1 MGFLKKM
8 GFFSICFGQY
18 FNLKSIV
25 KPQTPNSTSEINKD
39 SKIAFFVSQKTD
51 QSATTVL
58 GT

>member
-1 MGFLKKM
+1 MYGILKKWDSSLYALD
-8 GFFSICFGQY
+8 SI
-18 FNLKSIV
+18 LKSIV